1 MKLSIFTTASNFL
14 ERQDPYREALS
25 SYVDLADEVVVMWG
39 CKPLDEDTYNGKVV
53 HLHHE
58 WPWDFNWTFI
68 GQQFNR
74 AWQACTGDWVI
85 HADLDFI
92 FHENTMDQ
100 LRCFIEKN
108 KNELSITFHKLQF
121 LLVDRCRQKSKMVLA
136 VNREKYG
143 GEIKFDSGGDLCQ
156 PSYMGKTIE
165 KSLKSNIS
173 FYNYD
178 YCFKTKDVASR
189 ELHRMAKACN
199 MFWPDK
205 NWGYESEE
213 AALKVFMG
221 QQLGRLSHPHI
232 HLPIDKHPKYM
243 RKIIENITP
252 EQFGYNMWGSTKKI
266 AYRGGNDKIA

>member
-1 MKLSIFTTASNFL
+1 MKLSIFTTASNFI
-14 ERQDPYREALS
+14 ERQDPYRQALS

-39 CKPLDEDTYNGKVV
+39 CKPLDENTHNGKVV

-58 WPWDFNWTFI
+58 WPWDFNWPFI

-92 FHENTMDQ
+92 FHDKTMDQ
-100 LRCFIEKN
+100 VRDFIKNN
-108 KNELSITFHKLQF
+108 KNELSIEFYKLQF
-121 LLVDRCRQKSKMVLA
+121 LLVDRYRQKSKLILA
-136 VNREKYG
+136 VNRAKYG
-143 GEIKFDSGGDLCQ
+143 KNIKFDSGADLCQ

-165 KSLKSNIS
+165 KSLKSNLC

-178 YCFKTKDVASR
+178 YCFKTKDVASK

-199 MFWPDK
+199 MFWPDR
-205 NWGYESEE
+205 NWGCQSEE
-213 AALKVFMG
+213 AALETFMK

-232 HLPIDKHPKYM
+232 HLAIDKHPKYM
-243 RKIIENITP
+243 RKMIENITP

-266 AYRGGNDKIA
+266 AYGSKNDKIA